1 MAETCS
7 TSENDLAGRRSSLV
21 SIWWL
26 PAAAM
31 VAAMFVSL
39 PLRTTIWTMALG
51 WMGGA
56 CFLNAYRCGRM
67 HCYFTGPFYLLG
79 ALTSLLHGLDVVSLG
94 SHGWAWIGYTLVAGS
109 VLLNYV
115 PEWIW
120 GRYREPRAG

>member
-1 MAETCS
+1 
-7 TSENDLAGRRSSLV
+7 
-21 SIWWL
+21 
-26 PAAAM
+26 
-31 VAAMFVSL
+31 MFVSL

-67 HCYFTGPFYLLG
+67 HCYFTGPFYILG
-79 ALTSLLHGLDVVSLG
+79 GLTSLLHGLHVVSLG
-94 SHGWAWIGYTLVAGS
+94 SQGWAWIGYTLIVGS